1 MSSFPK
7 IKNQKNENIFIF
19 DFDGTLFR
27 YDLLIF
33 YLIHHFFAYND
44 KFFLVRSFISAYD
57 QGLASIRK
65 KIFLNFS
72 NKYELTTCFENFSRN
87 FYVRYFLRK
96 KLFLFF
102 KKLNKDNETVF
113 IVTANY
119 QELVKAF
126 LEENDIF
133 ERENFKIVGTELPK
147 KNQLSHKKILK
158 GKFKAKKISHLIREK
173 KIKISDIDIYNFFDS
188 YEDKYLCALARH
200 NILVSIY
207 NRKKMKFFKK
217 NFNAI
222 FYNDFMKKIL

>member
-7 IKNQKNENIFIF
+7 RENQKNENIFIF

-27 YDLLIF
+27 YDLLFF

-44 KFFLVRSFISAYD
+44 KFFLVKSFILAYD
-57 QGLASIRK
+57 QGLTTIRK
-65 KIFLNFS
+65 KVFLNLS
-72 NKYELTTCFENFSRN
+72 NKYELATCFQNFSRI

-102 KKLNKDNETVF
+102 KKLYKDNETIF

-126 LEENDIF
+126 LEEIDIF
-133 ERENFKIVGTELPK
+133 ERENFKIVGTESPK
-147 KNQLSHKKILK
+147 KNQLFHKKILK

-173 KIKISDIDIYNFFDS
+173 KVNISDIYNFFDS
-188 YEDKYLCALARH
+188 YEDRYLCKLARH

-222 FYNDFMKKIL
+222 FYDDFMKKIL